1 MTDNNDNNIKP
12 DGVGDEPVSGSEELR
27 SELTG
32 EISKPKT
39 KKEKKSFLSRLMGKS
54 KSERED
60 EAISKIEYKLLKDIL
75 TGNLKLERMK
85 IRLNFVFK
93 LLFLGYLVTIMLLT
107 FKPSV
112 FSAAAEAGDVKHVAV
127 VSVNGLISSGSD
139 ANADDIITSLRSAA
153 ESESSLGIIVSI
165 NSGGGSPVQ
174 SDYVY
179 KEIMRLRAEYPEKK
193 FYSVIQDIGASGA
206 YYIASSTEEIYA
218 NENSLVGSIGVTSG
232 SFGFEGL
239 IDKIGVDRR
248 VYTSGQNK
256 NFLDPFSPENP
267 EHIRHWKSVLKS
279 THQVFIDRVVAGRG
293 DRLSKE
299 ADLFNGLIWDAGRAI
314 EYGLIDGYHSVDS
327 LAREV
332 YNTDEIVFYSAPSS
346 PFENLFKG
354 VKSGVKSGVKEALI
368 SVMDS
373 NSEIR

>member
-1 MTDNNDNNIKP
+1 MTDNNNMN
-12 DGVGDEPVSGSEELR
+12 GDEMENESSSQTNDLR
-27 SELTG
+27 SELVG
-32 EISKPKT
+32 DSSAPKEGKKKKP
-39 KKEKKSFLSRLMGKS
+39 FLSGLLGKS
-54 KSERED
+54 KGEQED
-60 EAISKIEYKLLKDIL
+60 EAISKVEYKLLKDIL
-75 TGNLKLERMK
+75 TGNLKMERMK
-85 IRLNFVFK
+85 VKLNFVFK
-93 LLFLGYLVTIMLLT
+93 LLFLGYLVTLMLLT
-107 FKPSV
+107 FKPAI
-112 FSAAAEAGDVKHVAV
+112 FASAVEDGDAKHVAV
-127 VSVNGLISSGSD
+127 VAVDGLISASSD
-139 ANADDIITSLRSAA
+139 ANADDIITSLRAAA
-153 ESESSLGIIVSI
+153 ESEGSLGVIVSI

-179 KEIMRLRAEYPEKK
+179 KEIMRLRSEFPEKK

-232 SFGFEGL
+232 GFGFDNL
-239 IDKIGVDRR
+239 IDKMGVDRR

-267 EHIRHWKSVLKS
+267 EHIKHWKSVLKS
-279 THQVFIDRVVAGRG
+279 THQVFIDRVVEGRAGK
-293 DRLSKE
+293 LSKE
-299 ADLFNGLIWDAGRAI
+299 ADLFNGLIWDAGRAM

-332 YNTDEIVFYSAPSS
+332 YNTDEIIFYSAPSS

-354 VKSGVKSGVKEALI
+354 VKSGVSSGVKEALI
-368 SVMDS
+368 SVMDT